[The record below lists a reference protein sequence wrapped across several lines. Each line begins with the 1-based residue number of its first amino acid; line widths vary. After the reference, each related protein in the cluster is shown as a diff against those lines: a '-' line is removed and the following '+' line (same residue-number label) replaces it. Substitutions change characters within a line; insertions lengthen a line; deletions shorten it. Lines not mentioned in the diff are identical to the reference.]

1 LIKKY
6 FHILTLQKN
15 NTVIISD
22 NRNSSLAKNIS
33 LNLNVP
39 YENAEL
45 RVFADGESKIRL
57 DNVAKKNCIII
68 HSTYPPTDQHLMQL
82 FMFIYKCKQDG
93 ASDICVVNP
102 YLAYSRQDK
111 VFVDGE
117 IVTVNLIGQIL
128 ASLGTTKLVTID
140 THSPESLH
148 YTFETVDLSAIPSLA
163 NYVKKNITLNKPI
176 VISPDEGGVHRAKKF
191 AGAIEIE
198 IDMLSLIKTR
208 DRFTGDVSISL
219 SQQQPLENRD
229 ALIVD
234 DMIST
239 GNSIIKATEI
249 LKKNHIGNVYV
260 LCTHALLLDDAKE
273 KLLKAG
279 VKEVISTNSIPNE
292 FAKVDLSSVISNY
305 FADH

>member
-1 LIKKY
+1 M
-6 FHILTLQKN
+6 QKN

-22 NRNSSLAKNIS
+22 NRNSSLAKKIS
-33 LNLNVP
+33 LDLDVL
-39 YENAEL
+39 YKNAEL

-57 DNVAKKNCIII
+57 DSVTRRNCIII

-82 FMFIYKCKQDG
+82 FMIIYKCKQDG

-117 IVTVNLIGQIL
+117 IVTINLIGRIL

-140 THSPESLH
+140 AHSPGSLN
-148 YTFETVDLSAIPSLA
+148 YSFETVDLSAVPSLA
-163 NYVKKNITLNKPI
+163 SYVKKNISLNKPI
-176 VISPDEGGVHRAKKF
+176 VISPDEGGIQRAKKF
-191 AGAIEIE
+191 AGLID
-198 IDMLSLIKTR
+198 IDMLSLIKSR

-219 SQQQPLENRD
+219 SNQQPLENRD

-249 LKKNHIGNVYV
+249 LKKNSIGNVYV
-260 LCTHALLLDDAKE
+260 ICTHALLLDDAKE
-273 KLLKAG
+273 KLLKTG
-279 VKEVISTNSIPNE
+279 IKEIISTNSIPND

-305 FADH
+305 FSDH

>member
-1 LIKKY
+1 M
-6 FHILTLQKN
+6 QKN

-33 LNLNVP
+33 SNLNVP

-57 DNVAKKNCIII
+57 DSVARRNCIII

-219 SQQQPLENRD
+219 SEQQPLENRD

-234 DMIST
+234 DKIST

>member
-1 LIKKY
+1 
-6 FHILTLQKN
+6 
-15 NTVIISD
+15 
-22 NRNSSLAKNIS
+22 
-33 LNLNVP
+33 
-39 YENAEL
+39 
-45 RVFADGESKIRL
+45 
-57 DNVAKKNCIII
+57 
-68 HSTYPPTDQHLMQL
+68 
-82 FMFIYKCKQDG
+82 
-93 ASDICVVNP
+93 
-102 YLAYSRQDK
+102 
-111 VFVDGE
+111 
-117 IVTVNLIGQIL
+117 
-128 ASLGTTKLVTID
+128 
-140 THSPESLH
+140 
-148 YTFETVDLSAIPSLA
+148 VDLSAIPSLA

-191 AGAIEIE
+191 AGAIEI
-198 IDMLSLIKTR
+198 DMLSLIKTR

-219 SQQQPLENRD
+219 SEQQPLENRD

-292 FAKVDLSSVISNY
+292 YAKVDLSSVISNY

>member
-1 LIKKY
+1 M
-6 FHILTLQKN
+6 QKN

-33 LNLNVP
+33 ASLDVP

-57 DNVAKKNCIII
+57 DNVAKRNCIII

-82 FMFIYKCKQDG
+82 FMIIYKCKQDG
-93 ASDICVVNP
+93 AGDICVVNP

-117 IVTVNLIGQIL
+117 IVTVNLIGRIL

-140 THSPESLH
+140 THSPGSLH
-148 YTFETVDLSAIPSLA
+148 YSFETVDLSAIPSLA
-163 NYVKKNITLNKPI
+163 SYVKKNITLNKPI
-176 VISPDEGGVHRAKKF
+176 VISPDEGGIHRAKKF
-191 AGAIEIE
+191 AEVIE

-219 SQQQPLENRD
+219 SDQQPLENRD

-249 LKKNHIGNVYV
+249 LKKNNIGNVYV
-260 LCTHALLLDDAKE
+260 VCTHALLLDDAKE

-279 VKEVISTNSIPNE
+279 VKDVISTNSIPNE